1 MMRRFSRRMF
11 GSLLL
16 STLAVPAVQAAQRVW
31 DVIVVGAGGAG
42 LSAAVSAAE
51 AGAKVLLLEKMPH
64 IGGNTR
70 ISGGFYACVDLVR
83 QKRQGIEDSEQLFL
97 SQMLESGGG
106 HANPKLAAI
115 LVHNATPALK
125 WLEKLGMRFQ
135 PTVSEAYGSRWPRSH
150 KPLMPNGEGYI
161 RTLST
166 AAVKLGVIIKTST
179 PVTTLLTDND
189 GRVCG
194 VQIAENNIRKNI
206 FSKRG
211 VIVASGGFGANPAMI
226 ARYAPQFSGL
236 TTNNMPGSTG
246 EMLLAAQKAGAELV
260 DMEDV
265 LCNPG
270 LPPGR
275 VMRARFHMLVD
286 QFILVDQTGRRFIR
300 EDASR
305 AAVTR
310 AILALPGKVA
320 YTIIDSKGMKNLSI
334 LMQKEAVL
342 AVESGDA
349 WTADTIE
356 DLARL
361 MKLPAANLQA
371 AIDDYNTG
379 MKTGQDPLGK
389 VAPRGDFSLDHPPY
403 WACFA
408 GMSIHYTMGGIRIN
422 ELAQAMRADGR
433 PVAGLWA
440 AGEATGG
447 IHGKERLGGNGIND
461 AVVFGRIAGQQAA
474 RDL

>member
-1 MMRRFSRRMF
+1 
-11 GSLLL
+11 
-16 STLAVPAVQAAQRVW
+16 
-31 DVIVVGAGGAG
+31 
-42 LSAAVSAAE
+42 
-51 AGAKVLLLEKMPH
+51 
-64 IGGNTR
+64 
-70 ISGGFYACVDLVR
+70 
-83 QKRQGIEDSEQLFL
+83 
-97 SQMLESGGG
+97 
-106 HANPKLAAI
+106 
-115 LVHNATPALK
+115 
-125 WLEKLGMRFQ
+125 MRFQ

-286 QFILVDQTGRRFIR
+286 QF
-300 EDASR
+300 
-305 AAVTR
+305 VTR

-371 AIDDYNTG
+371 TIDDYNTG

-440 AGEATGG
+440 AG
-447 IHGKERLGGNGIND
+447 GIND

-474 RDL
+474 RNL

>member
-1 MMRRFSRRMF
+1 MSNELLDPRLPPLVRIVDDDDRVRQSEAFVLRLEGFDVREYSSAEDFLHFDDVSRAGCIVLDIRMPGMNGLELQSELLRTGRSLPILFLTGHGDVAMAVDALKRGAADFIQKPVKAERLAALTHELVAWHQQYTQRLTQRRHAIEKLKALTPKELEVCR
-11 GSLLL
+11 
-16 STLAVPAVQAAQRVW
+16 LAAS
-31 DVIVVGAGGAG
+31 G
-42 LSAAVSAAE
+42 LS
-51 AGAKVLLLEKMPH
+51 M
-64 IGGNTR
+64 
-70 ISGGFYACVDLVR
+70 
-83 QKRQGIEDSEQLFL
+83 
-97 SQMLESGGG
+97 
-106 HANPKLAAI
+106 
-115 LVHNATPALK
+115 
-125 WLEKLGMRFQ
+125 
-135 PTVSEAYGSRWPRSH
+135 
-150 KPLMPNGEGYI
+150 
-161 RTLST
+161 
-166 AAVKLGVIIKTST
+166 GVIIKTST

-371 AIDDYNTG
+371 TIDDYNTG

>member
-16 STLAVPAVQAAQRVW
+16 STLAVPVVQAAQRVW

-51 AGAKVLLLEKMPH
+51 AGAKVLVLEKMPH

-70 ISGGFYACVDLVR
+70 ISGGFYACVDWVR

-106 HANPKLAAI
+106 HANPQLAAI

-194 VQIAENNIRKNI
+194 VQIAENNIQKNI

-310 AILALPGKVA
+310 AILALPRKVA

-371 AIDDYNTG
+371 TIDDYNTG

-422 ELAQAMRADGR
+422 ELAQALRTDGR
-433 PVAGLWA
+433 PLAGLWA

>member
-31 DVIVVGAGGAG
+31 DVIVVGTGGAG

-320 YTIIDSKGMKNLSI
+320 YTIIDSKGMNNLSI

-371 AIDDYNTG
+371 TIDDYNTG

-408 GMSIHYTMGGIRIN
+408 GMSIHPASRQKITQSP
-422 ELAQAMRADGR
+422 E
-433 PVAGLWA
+433 
-440 AGEATGG
+440 T
-447 IHGKERLGGNGIND
+447 K
-461 AVVFGRIAGQQAA
+461 
-474 RDL
+474 

>member
-1 MMRRFSRRMF
+1 
-11 GSLLL
+11 
-16 STLAVPAVQAAQRVW
+16 
-31 DVIVVGAGGAG
+31 
-42 LSAAVSAAE
+42 
-51 AGAKVLLLEKMPH
+51 
-64 IGGNTR
+64 
-70 ISGGFYACVDLVR
+70 
-83 QKRQGIEDSEQLFL
+83 
-97 SQMLESGGG
+97 
-106 HANPKLAAI
+106 
-115 LVHNATPALK
+115 
-125 WLEKLGMRFQ
+125 
-135 PTVSEAYGSRWPRSH
+135 
-150 KPLMPNGEGYI
+150 
-161 RTLST
+161 
-166 AAVKLGVIIKTST
+166 
-179 PVTTLLTDND
+179 
-189 GRVCG
+189 
-194 VQIAENNIRKNI
+194 
-206 FSKRG
+206 
-211 VIVASGGFGANPAMI
+211 
-226 ARYAPQFSGL
+226 
-236 TTNNMPGSTG
+236 
-246 EMLLAAQKAGAELV
+246 
-260 DMEDV
+260 
-265 LCNPG
+265 
-270 LPPGR
+270 
-275 VMRARFHMLVD
+275 MRARFHMLVD

-371 AIDDYNTG
+371 TIDDYNTG

-433 PVAGLWA
+433 PVAGL
-440 AGEATGG
+440 TGG